1 MKKSLRISTLL
12 LIMVM
17 LMCGCSANSKPEVQS
32 GSQSGSQPKAS
43 APSSS
48 AAGKAGAGTEE
59 DYPKNPITLVVPFS
73 AGGSI
78 DTLCRTLGPFMGK
91 ELDTNFVIEDMPGA
105 GSQVGLTYLV
115 QTAKADGYTLSEVS
129 EPHMSF
135 SIAVQKAPYTVDDFA
150 FLGMIQVDPVAMIVK
165 QESQWNTMGELID
178 YIKQNPGKVAI
189 GCTQMSGPQVV
200 MLYMQQSMDLDF
212 TIVPYEGG
220 GEGRAALIGD
230 HIDAYFGFVQAN
242 YSMNDIGKCLAI
254 GSDQRSQLWPDA
266 PTIAEAVPDDFGF
279 ADIAVQMAS
288 YRTIAVP
295 AAFKEQYPERFEKLA
310 QALET
315 VFNNTEYQAEC
326 EKTGQLEIMEWHD
339 SAEATEMV
347 HQSFELLSGMAHY
360 FE

>member
-1 MKKSLRISTLL
+1 MKKSLKATALL
-12 LIMVM
+12 LTMVI
-17 LMCGCSANSKPEVQS
+17 LLCGCKAD
-32 GSQSGSQPKAS
+32 SQPAAQAGS
-43 APSSS
+43 NPAAAVETSSTPGS
-48 AAGKAGAGTEE
+48 TAAGTAE

-91 ELDTNFVIEDMPGA
+91 ELGTNFVVEDMPGA

-115 QTAKADGYTLSEVS
+115 QTSKPDGYTLSEVS

-178 YIKQNPGKVAI
+178 YIKANPGKVAI

-200 MLYMQQSMDLDF
+200 MLYMQQSMGMDF

-254 GSDQRSQLWPDA
+254 GSDQQSELWPDA
-266 PTIAEAVPDDFGF
+266 PTVAEAVPDDAGF
-279 ADIAVQMAS
+279 ADIAGQMAS

-295 AAFKEQYPERFEKLA
+295 AELKEQYPERFEKLA
-310 QALET
+310 LALEN
-315 VFNNTEYQAEC
+315 VFNNPDYQAEC
-326 EKTGQLEIMEWHD
+326 AKTGQLEIMEWHD
-339 SAEATEMV
+339 SEETTEMV